1 MASLDDIVRLMIRA
15 FDGDRVVF
23 AKPVTV
29 SEANLSELLPQL
41 AEEHSS
47 AMVKGEYGMIEI
59 EFLDEPDPMERFFR
73 IGVDPK
79 GMVAPVAI
87 DPMLWPKKR

>member
-1 MASLDDIVRLMIRA
+1 MASLDDTLRLMIRG
-15 FDGDRVVF
+15 FDGNRVVF

-29 SEANLSELLPQL
+29 SEESLSDLLPQL
-41 AEEHSS
+41 AEEHAS
-47 AMVKGEYGMIEI
+47 AMMRGEYGMIEI
-59 EFLDEPDPMERFFR
+59 EFLDEPDPLERFFR

-87 DPMLWPKKR
+87 DLTLRSKKR